1 MSEKIKILRIF
12 SRLNIG
18 GPAIHTILLT
28 AGLNNDQFESILVK
42 GLEDPSEG
50 DMLYL
55 AKEKGVEPIVIP
67 EMGRNISWLDDF
79 KALLKI
85 YRLIKEKKPHIVH
98 THTAKA
104 GTLGRGAAILVNSQW
119 SIVNSLEKM
128 VLFSNTKPKTQNI
141 KIKLVHTFHG
151 HVLSGYFGYI
161 KTNIFLWVERFLGLF
176 TDKIITVS
184 ERLREEILRFRIGN
198 KKKTISI
205 PLGLELNKLLKTE
218 QYKGQL
224 RAELGVSTETK
235 LVGIIA
241 RLVPIKNHKMF
252 IDGISKLKAQK
263 LDVKVKFLVI
273 GDGEQRNELESY
285 VKKEGLAKDV
295 FFLGFRKDMEKIYAD
310 LDAVVLTSLN
320 EGSPVALI
328 EAMAAGK
335 PVVSTDVGGVIELI
349 GNNDQTFASNE
360 QRYSI
365 TNCGVLL
372 KSVDEDG
379 LAGAMKEL
387 LENESLRGMLGVEGR
402 KRVYPRYDISRLVV
416 DIKQLYEEL
425 LKLK

>member
-42 GLEDPSEG
+42 GSEDPSEG

-85 YRLIKEKKPHIVH
+85 YRLIKEEKPHIVH

-104 GTLGRGAAILVNSQW
+104 GALGRGAAILVNSQW

-128 VLFSNTKPKTQNI
+128 FLFSNTKPKTQNK

-198 KKKTISI
+198 KKKIISI

-263 LDVKVKFLVI
+263 LEVKAKFLVI
-273 GDGEQRNELESY
+273 GDGERRNELESY
-285 VKKEGLAKDV
+285 VKKEGLDKDV

-335 PVVSTDVGGVIELI
+335 PVVSTGVGGVIELI
-349 GNNDQTFASNE
+349 GNNDQAFASNE

-365 TNCGVLL
+365 TNCGMLL

-387 LENESLRGMLGVEGR
+387 LENESLREMLGVEGR
-402 KRVYPRYDISRLVV
+402 KRAYPRYDISRLVL

>member
-42 GLEDPSEG
+42 GSEDPSEG

-67 EMGRNISWLDDF
+67 EMGRNISWRDEF
-79 KALLKI
+79 NALLKI
-85 YRLIKEKKPHIVH
+85 YRLIKEEKPHIVH

-119 SIVNSLEKM
+119 SIVNILGRM
-128 VLFSNTKPKTQNI
+128 FSCPSTELRTQNI
-141 KIKLVHTFHG
+141 RIKLVHTFHG

-161 KTNIFLWVERFLGLF
+161 KNNIFLWVERFLGLF
-176 TDKIITVS
+176 TDRIITVS
-184 ERLREEILRFRIGN
+184 EKLREEILGFRIGN
-198 KKKTISI
+198 KKKTISL
-205 PLGLELNKLLKTE
+205 PLGLELSKLLKTD
-218 QYKGQL
+218 QYKGLL
-224 RAELGVSTETK
+224 REELGVSGETK
-235 LVGIIA
+235 LVAIIA

-252 IDGISKLKAQK
+252 IDGISMLKAQK
-263 LDVKVKFLVI
+263 LAVKVKFLVI
-273 GDGEQRNELESY
+273 GDGELRNELESY
-285 VKKEGLAKDV
+285 VKKEGLGEDI

-310 LDAVVLTSLN
+310 LDMVVLTSLN

-335 PVVSTDVGGVIELI
+335 AVVSTDVGGVVDLI
-349 GNNDQTFASNE
+349 GNEDQNCVSKD

-372 KSVDEDG
+372 KSADADV

-387 LENESLRGMLGVEGR
+387 LKNEYLGRMLGAEGR
-402 KRVYPRYDISRLVV
+402 KRVYPRYDITRLVK

-425 LKLK
+425 LN

>member
-42 GLEDPSEG
+42 GSEDPSEG

-67 EMGRNISWLDDF
+67 EMGRNISWRDEF
-79 KALLKI
+79 NALLKI
-85 YRLIKEKKPHIVH
+85 YRLIKEEKPHIVH

-119 SIVNSLEKM
+119 SIVNILGRM
-128 VLFSNTKPKTQNI
+128 FSCPSTELRTQNI
-141 KIKLVHTFHG
+141 RIKLVHTFHG

-161 KTNIFLWVERFLGLF
+161 KNNIFLWVERFLGLF
-176 TDKIITVS
+176 TDMIITVS
-184 ERLREEILRFRIGN
+184 EKLREEILGFRIGN
-198 KKKTISI
+198 KKKTISL
-205 PLGLELNKLLKTE
+205 PLGLELSKLLKTD
-218 QYKGQL
+218 QYKGLL
-224 RAELGVSTETK
+224 REELGVSGETK
-235 LVGIIA
+235 LVAIIA

-252 IDGISKLKAQK
+252 IDGISMLKAQK
-263 LDVKVKFLVI
+263 LAVKVKFLVI
-273 GDGEQRNELESY
+273 GDGELRNELESY
-285 VKKEGLAKDV
+285 VKKEGLGEDI

-310 LDAVVLTSLN
+310 LDMVVLTSLN

-335 PVVSTDVGGVIELI
+335 AVVSTDVGGVVDLI
-349 GNNDQTFASNE
+349 GNEDQNCVSKD

-372 KSVDEDG
+372 KSADADV

-387 LENESLRGMLGVEGR
+387 LKNEYLGRMLGAEGR
-402 KRVYPRYDISRLVV
+402 KRVYPRYDITRLVK

-425 LKLK
+425 LN